1 MVKCFY
7 LWDSVITDFNSWL
20 VLFHT
25 QKNYFKVMLFLI
37 PSFPWKSW
45 ITNDFELLLRRM
57 KDSLKELE
65 SKVRTTLQN
74 GWRKVN
80 KYNWTVFYGR
90 LNWWSYKDLKS
101 ASLRVL
107 LSKVGAWK
115 VNLFIRDKYYI
126 ISTHH
131 KPVQKNWGL
140 PMFLRAQVT
149 KMSSCLCDGHLYL
162 QESC

>member
-101 ASLRVL
+101 AGLRVL

-115 VNLFIRDKYYI
+115 VNLFIRNKYYI
-126 ISTHH
+126 YQHTINPYKKTGGS
-131 KPVQKNWGL
+131 
-140 PMFLRAQVT
+140 
-149 KMSSCLCDGHLYL
+149 LCFY
-162 QESC
+162 EPK